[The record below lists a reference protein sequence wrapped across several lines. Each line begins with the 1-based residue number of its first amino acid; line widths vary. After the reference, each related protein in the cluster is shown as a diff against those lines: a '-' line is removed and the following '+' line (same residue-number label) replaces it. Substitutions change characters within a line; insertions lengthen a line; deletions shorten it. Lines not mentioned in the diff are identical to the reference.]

1 MKKYVLKN
9 VSSDEIVTMTLS
21 EILEEINR
29 DRSNQWQDYDE
40 NDWKEGLYFF
50 TEFELLEDLCIR

>member
-9 VSSDEIVTMTLS
+9 VWTNEIVTVMLS

-29 DRSNQWQDYDE
+29 DRSDQWQDYDE
-40 NDWKEGLYFF
+40 NDWKEGLDSF
-50 TEFELLEDLCIR
+50 TEFELLEDL